1 MSETTN
7 IILGSLR
14 FKSSPDTN
22 LLVNV
27 PLLQNTKDKV
37 EYDRTIDINLEQV
50 FDDER
55 QSSTIFRPTCK
66 FSVIFKN
73 SYTGTTNYSPFENN
87 LYYTNE
93 TLNSLQQCASGTTI
107 AWQGFPQ
114 YNEFDFIRTDYNVP
128 GYTKPPGNHIN
139 FISQSASTYNWNFFV
154 SQPYLND
161 FNKTMRGTFQ
171 DNGLVQPVVY
181 EWVVSDGIPFIM
193 NKTTI
198 NGRDV
203 ILFRCLVKHG
213 LSQGEFVRLRTRD
226 NSGLSEI
233 TYNGE
238 TLFQVDSLGD
248 GFSGSDEYVFNIID
262 VGFTG
267 STFTN
272 NKTGNFIRVINSEL
286 SGETQ
291 SQYYVKRVKILN
303 EIQDTV
309 LTKAGFELNGFG
321 IKKKFE
327 SKNFTPNRESR
338 VSIKEGAQSYTLSF
352 NTDIDINGMLD
363 NQKRPISELFITAIW
378 KGYFGYMFG
387 LKRNPTTYSGLKQG
401 YEFNLPLVGNQPDTW
416 WNTTNVKSETGFPVG
431 VYNTTV
437 SNGPTGGPNNGPIPF
452 TYIESLKKDDIIDGD
467 YCEWN
472 EFEQLERIV
481 SKLYHK
487 FTFNPFVFNISTTD
501 NNQNQLG
508 YYYQPHFS
516 LKIRDYSG
524 YIEEGDKRNIVGIPD
539 YAYFSESRNVF
550 IWRDLY
556 PYGFIDQDG
565 RGVNYPFLNGTHY
578 PYDNFIFRIIP
589 EGTNYFIQDTVSDPI
604 IDDCE

>member
-1 MSETTN
+1 MSDNTN
-7 IILGSLR
+7 IILGSLK
-14 FKSSPDTN
+14 FKSSPDTD

-27 PLLQNTKDKV
+27 PLIQNTKEKV

-66 FSVIFKN
+66 FSVVFKN

-87 LYYTNE
+87 LFYTNQ
-93 TLNSLQQCASGTTI
+93 TINALQQCDSGTTI

-114 YNEFDFIRTDYNVP
+114 YNEFDFIRTDYNVS
-128 GYTKPPGNHIN
+128 GYTKPPENHID
-139 FISQSASTYNWNFFV
+139 FISKSASTYNWNFFV
-154 SQPYLND
+154 SQPYEND
-161 FNKTMRGTFQ
+161 FNKPMRGTFQ
-171 DNGLVQPVVY
+171 KNGLPQPVTY
-181 EWVVSDGIPFIM
+181 NWVVSDGIPFII
-193 NKTTI
+193 NKTTF

-213 LSQGEFVRLRTRD
+213 LNVGEFVKLRTRVGG
-226 NSGLSEI
+226 NLSEI
-233 TYNGE
+233 TYNNE
-238 TLFQVDSLGD
+238 NLFQVDSLGD
-248 GFSGSDEYVFNIID
+248 GFSDSDEYVFNILD

-267 STFTN
+267 STFLN
-272 NKTGNFIRVINSEL
+272 GKVGNFIRVINSEL
-286 SGETQ
+286 LQETQ
-291 SQYYVKRVKILN
+291 SQYYVKKVKILN
-303 EIQDTV
+303 EVRDTT
-309 LTKAGFELNGFG
+309 LTKAGFEINGFG
-321 IKKKFE
+321 INKKFE
-327 SKNFTPNRESR
+327 SKNFTPNKQSR
-338 VSIKEGAQSYTLSF
+338 VSIKEGGQSYTLSF

-387 LKRNPTTYSGLKQG
+387 IKRTPTIYSGLKQG
-401 YEFNLPLVGNQPDTW
+401 YEFNLPLIGNNPDSW
-416 WNTTNVKSETGFPVG
+416 WNTQNSNSETGFPVG

-437 SNGPTGGPNNGPIPF
+437 SNGSTGGPNNGPIPF
-452 TYIESLKKDDIIDGD
+452 TYIESLKKGDIIDGD

-472 EFEQLERIV
+472 EFEQLERVV
-481 SKLYHK
+481 SKLHHK
-487 FTFNPFVFNISTTD
+487 FTFNPFVFDISPTD

-516 LKIRDYSG
+516 LKIRDYSD
-524 YIEEGDKRNIVGIPD
+524 YLEEGDKQNVVGIPD

-556 PYGFIDQDG
+556 SYGFIDQDG
-565 RGVNYPFLNGTHY
+565 RGVNYPFLNGAHY

-589 EGTNYFIQDTVSDPI
+589 EGTNYIIQDTVGDPI

>member
-1 MSETTN
+1 MNESTN

-14 FKSSPDTN
+14 FKSSPDTD

-27 PLLQNTKDKV
+27 PLIQTTKERV

-50 FDDER
+50 FDEER

-87 LYYTNE
+87 LYYTNQ
-93 TLNSLQQCASGTTI
+93 TINSLQQCALGETI

-139 FISQSASTYNWNFFV
+139 FISKSASTYNWNFFV
-154 SQPYLND
+154 SQPYQND
-161 FNKTMRGTFQ
+161 FNKPMRGTFQ
-171 DNGLVQPVVY
+171 KNGLVQPLTY
-181 EWVVSDGIPFIM
+181 NWVVSDGIPFIM
-193 NKTTI
+193 NKTTS

-203 ILFRCLVKHG
+203 ILFRSLVKHG
-213 LSQGEFVRLRTRD
+213 LNVGEFVKLRTR
-226 NSGLSEI
+226 I
-233 TYNGE
+233 TGQLVDISYNGE
-238 TLFQVDSLGD
+238 NLFQVESLGD
-248 GFSGSDEYVFNIID
+248 GFSGSEEYVFNITD

-267 STFTN
+267 STFSD
-272 NKTGNFIRVINSEL
+272 NKIGNFVRIINPGLPEESE
-286 SGETQ
+286 SK
-291 SQYYVKRVKILN
+291 YYVKRVKILN
-303 EIQDTV
+303 DIQDTIV
-309 LTKAGFELNGFG
+309 TKAGFEINGFG

-327 SKNFTPNRESR
+327 SKNFTPNKLSR
-338 VSIKEGAQSYTLSF
+338 VSIKEGGQSYTLSF

-363 NQKRPISELFITAIW
+363 NQKRPISELFMTVIW

-387 LKRNPTTYSGLKQG
+387 LKRNITTYSGLKQG
-401 YEFNLPLVGNQPDTW
+401 YEFNLPLVVNNPDSW
-416 WNTTNVKSETGFPVG
+416 WSTQNVNSETGFPVG

-452 TYIESLKKDDIIDGD
+452 TYIESLKKGDIIDGD

-472 EFEQLERIV
+472 EYEQLERVV
-481 SKLYHK
+481 SKLQHK
-487 FTFNPFVFNISTTD
+487 ITFNPFVFNIGST

-516 LKIRDYSG
+516 LKIRDYSD
-524 YIEEGDKRNIVGIPD
+524 YLEEGSKQNVVGIPD
-539 YAYFSESRNVF
+539 YAYFSESKNVF
-550 IWRDLY
+550 VWRDLY

-589 EGTNYFIQDTVSDPI
+589 EGTNYFVQDTVSDPI